1 MKKIITLVMAIMI
14 LLAAVGTAEINLVQD
29 MIVPAGT
36 GYVWLGNVDCSHMTM
51 RIDYPEYGVV
61 ESQNIRLELN
71 DLSTV
76 MLWHDASTRCAV
88 FDVEY
93 LNGEIYA
100 TGACGENPMILPE
113 YVAGIKDT
121 NHDGIMWCAIAGNI
135 IPAGTR
141 IRVWTEEFSEVE

>member
-1 MKKIITLVMAIMI
+1 MKKLFAI
-14 LLAAVGTAEINLVQD
+14 LLTCVLQFCVSCCAEMKLDQD
-29 MIVPAGT
+29 FVVKDGT
-36 GYVWLGNVDCSHMTM
+36 GYVWLGDVDCGHMTM

-113 YVAGIKDT
+113 YVAGVKDT
-121 NHDGIMWCAIAGNI
+121 NHDGIMWCAIAGKI